1 MLFIPRPMRLITVVT
16 KALPIKNILI
26 LSETSSTL
34 PSTNLYLVLLTV
46 SDYCKQS
53 GVFSYIIRKNSNA
66 RSVCKVS
73 KIQPQPSGNNQ
84 ITLLIPFYVQMIIS
98 TLYIISYKLF

>member
-1 MLFIPRPMRLITVVT
+1 MLFITRPMRLITVVT

-53 GVFSYIIRKNSNA
+53 GVFSYIIRKNCNA
-66 RSVCKVS
+66 RLVCKVS
-73 KIQPQPSGNNQ
+73 KIQPSGNNQ